1 MINIVFFWV
10 LCITSIKGLIIS
22 DSKPVY
28 SMVCELYNE
37 KNCSSS
43 NGCEFQVEMCESETS
58 CYTVWSTTGE
68 VKMKG
73 CFSDNQQCDQADCIA
88 NSNSVN
94 GLLFCCCN
102 EPLCNEDHEWIP
114 LTKEEVLEDIF
125 DEIKDDLDKVEDD
138 IMFYVLVVVVV
149 PSIFIVCL
157 VIIVSYVIC
166 QMRSKEYCHDA
177 ISTVSI

>member
-1 MINIVFFWV
+1 MNKQFFFWLLYV
-10 LCITSIKGLIIS
+10 TSIKGLIIS
-22 DSKPVY
+22 DSVPVY
-28 SMVCELYNE
+28 PMMCELYNE

-43 NGCEFQVEMCESETS
+43 SGCEFQVEMCESDTS

-73 CFSDNQQCDQADCIA
+73 CFPDNQECNKTDCIA
-88 NSNSVN
+88 NSPSIN

-114 LTKEEVLEDIF
+114 LTKEKVLENIF
-125 DEIKDDLDKVEDD
+125 DKVKDDV
-138 IMFYVLVVVVV
+138 IFNVLVLLVV

-157 VIIVSYVIC
+157 VIMVSYVIYKK
-166 QMRSKEYCHDA
+166 RSKEYYHGD